1 MERQPTA
8 SSTGIGTWDTP
19 PISNL
24 ATADRSQVP
33 FEADSRIERTARER
47 SLALVSVSP
56 WTHTIVLTGEL
67 NHRSAYTLEVEIERL
82 CEEGVTGLTLDLR
95 ELTRIDPVGVAV
107 IAFRRGLCER
117 RGYDFAVI
125 PGSESIR
132 RVFAQAGVDDSPPSD
147 QDPVTVVRRGAL
159 ALAHRSRDEC

>member
-1 MERQPTA
+1 MERHPSA
-8 SSTGIGTWDTP
+8 SSTGMGTWDAP
-19 PISNL
+19 PVSNL
-24 ATADRSQVP
+24 ATADRSRAT
-33 FEADSRIERTARER
+33 FEVDSRTERPPSER

-95 ELTRIDPVGVAV
+95 ELTQIDSVGVAV

-125 PGSESIR
+125 PGPESIR
-132 RVFAQAGVDDSPPSD
+132 RVFAQAGVDDSPASD
-147 QDPVTVVRRGAL
+147 QDQVTVVRPRAL
-159 ALAHRSRDEC
+159 ALARSRDEC